1 MRFNFR
7 FTIARKLTVGFSVIL
22 IAVISTSFFN
32 YRTLDKNLEINLG
45 VISNVYNPSRSH
57 LSDLYTAISNSKVLI
72 KNWVFVDRKENTPEK
87 QRLRKLLSEDIPQL
101 EEELAPYVSK
111 WPENLQQRYNNVVMA
126 IDTLINEHQ
135 NIMSQ
140 LNNFEAYNDI
150 MKLFSIK
157 PKVEEGGD
165 VILLTERILDD
176 LSFLI
181 SEQEKLIEQ
190 TNNNMVSSFANLQM
204 LIIFMAVFLV
214 VSVIIIGLITTRA
227 LVNPINNL
235 KEIILQMGKGV
246 LPQKPVKERND
257 EIGEMAHEI
266 NVLVKGLR
274 ETSEF
279 ANQIGEGNF
288 ESKFTPLSEYDVLGN
303 SLLLMR
309 ENLKKASEEDE
320 KRKEEDRQRSWA
332 AQGLAKFGEIL
343 RESTEDMEE
352 FSYRI
357 ISNLVKYLD
366 AHIGGFYLVNDDN
379 PEDVHLE
386 LKATYAYGR
395 QKYIEKRID
404 YGVTV
409 VGQVAEEKE
418 KIYMTEIPEDYIKI
432 SSGLGDDNPKS
443 LLVMPLIMNEE
454 LYGIME
460 IASFEEL
467 PRYKIDF
474 VDQVS
479 EIIAATI
486 SNVKVNLHTAKL
498 LEESQE
504 KSERMAKQEEETKRQ
519 IEEMKKKQ
527 EELQQKNK
535 EEQEKSE
542 KLKEDF
548 NKKLRDIEAKLKEN
562 QEQLTQESIYL
573 QGTQEAIN
581 NTLGYVEMTMQGIF
595 TKANNQY
602 LKMTNMRIEQLNGK
616 RQSNFMLKEKVNKPE
631 YQKLWSDLN
640 KGVSRFLTIQYYF
653 HNKEKWFRESYTPIQ
668 DSKNNYHKVIV
679 LSMDVTE
686 EVLESTEK
694 TEETTL

>member
-1 MRFNFR
+1 MKFNFR
-7 FTIARKLTVGFSVIL
+7 FTIARKLTAGFIIIL
-22 IAVISTSFFN
+22 IAVISTSYFN

-45 VISNVYNPSRSH
+45 VISDVYNPSRSH
-57 LSDLYTAISNSKVLI
+57 LSDLYTAISNSEVLI
-72 KNWVFVDRKENTPEK
+72 KSWVFYDRKEDTPGK
-87 QRLRKLLSEDIPQL
+87 KRLRKLLSEDLPQL
-101 EEELAPYVSK
+101 EKDLAPYVSE
-111 WPENLQQRYNNVVMA
+111 WPDPLQERYNTALMR
-126 IDTLINEHQ
+126 IDTLIKEHR

-140 LNNFEAYNDI
+140 LNNFEAYSDI
-150 MKLFSIK
+150 MVIFSVR

-165 VILLTERILDD
+165 VVVLSDRILDD
-176 LSFLI
+176 ISWLI
-181 SEQEKLIEQ
+181 SEQEKLIED
-190 TNNNMVSSFANLQM
+190 TNDNMVASFANLQK
-204 LIIFMAVFLV
+204 LIIFMSVFLV
-214 VSVIIIGLITTRA
+214 VSVILIGIITIRA
-227 LVNPINNL
+227 LVGPINNL

-246 LPQKPVKERND
+246 LPQKPIKERND
-257 EIGEMAHEI
+257 EIGEMAHAM
-266 NVLVKGLR
+266 NVLVNGLK

-288 ESKFTPLSEYDVLGN
+288 ESEFTPLSNYDVLGN

-309 ENLKKASEEDE
+309 DNLKKASEDDE
-320 KRKEEDRQRSWA
+320 KRKQEDRQRSWA

-366 AHIGGFYLVNDDN
+366 ANIGGFYLVNDDN
-379 PEDVHLE
+379 QEDVHLE

-409 VGQVAEEKE
+409 VGQVAQEKE

-432 SSGLGDDNPKS
+432 SSGLGEDSPKS

-467 PRYKIDF
+467 PEYKLNF
-474 VDQVS
+474 VEQVS
-479 EIIAATI
+479 EIIASTI
-486 SNVKVNLHTAKL
+486 SNVKVNLHTAQL
-498 LEESQE
+498 LQESQE

-527 EELQQKNK
+527 EELKQKN
-535 EEQEKSE
+535 EEERKRNEKV
-542 KLKEDF
+542 KEDF
-548 NKKLRDIEAKLKEN
+548 NKKLRDIESKLKEN
-562 QEQLTQESIYL
+562 QEQLTQETVYR
-573 QGTQEAIN
+573 QGTQEAID
-581 NTLGYVEMTMQGIF
+581 NTLGYVEMTMQGIY

-631 YQKLWSDLN
+631 YQKLWSDIN
-640 KGVSRFLTIQYYF
+640 KGVSRIMTVQYYF
-653 HNKEKWFRESYTPIQ
+653 HNREKWFKETYTPIT
-668 DSKNNYHKVIV
+668 DSKNNYHKVVV
-679 LSMDVTE
+679 LSFDITNHVME
-686 EVLESTEK
+686 NREVEAEK
-694 TEETTL
+694 I

>member
-1 MRFNFR
+1 MKFNFR
-7 FTIARKLTVGFSVIL
+7 FTIARKLTVGFSIIL

-32 YRTLDKNLEINLG
+32 YRTLNKNLEINLG
-45 VISNVYNPSRSH
+45 VISDVYNPSRSH
-57 LSDLYTAISNSKVLI
+57 LSDLYSAIAQSEVLI
-72 KNWVFVDRKENTPEK
+72 KNWVFAEKKEDTPEK
-87 QRLRKLLSEDIPQL
+87 IRHRKLLSEDIPQL
-101 EEELAPYVSK
+101 EKNLAPYVSK
-111 WPENLQQRYNNVVMA
+111 WPDELQERYNNVVMS
-126 IDTLINEHQ
+126 IDTLIKEHQ

-140 LNNFEAYNDI
+140 LNNFDAYSDI
-150 MKLFSIK
+150 MVIFSIR
-157 PKVEEGGD
+157 PKVEEGGE
-165 VILLTERILDD
+165 VIVLTERILDEISW
-176 LSFLI
+176 LVSQQERLI
-181 SEQEKLIEQ
+181 DE
-190 TNNNMVSSFANLQM
+190 TNENMVSSFANLQK
-204 LIIFMAVFLV
+204 LIIFMAIFLIVAVILIGV
-214 VSVIIIGLITTRA
+214 VTTRS
-227 LVNPINNL
+227 LVGPINNL

-246 LPQKPVKERND
+246 LPQKPVKEQND
-257 EIGEMAHEI
+257 EIGEMAHAI
-266 NVLVKGLR
+266 NVLVNGLK

-279 ANQIGEGNF
+279 ANEIGEGNF
-288 ESKFTPLSEYDVLGN
+288 ESEFTPLSNYDVLGN

-309 ENLKKASEEDE
+309 DNLKKAAEEDE

-343 RESTEDMEE
+343 RESTDDMEE

-357 ISNLVKYLD
+357 ISNLVKYLE
-366 AHIGGFYLVNDDN
+366 ANIGGFYLVNDDN
-379 PEDVHLE
+379 TDDVHLE

-409 VGQVAEEKE
+409 IGQVAQEKE
-418 KIYMTEIPEDYIKI
+418 KIYMTDIPEDYIKI
-432 SSGLGDDNPKS
+432 SSGLGEDNPKS

-460 IASFEEL
+460 IASFEAL
-467 PRYKIDF
+467 PQYKLNF
-474 VDQVS
+474 VEQVS

-498 LEESQE
+498 LQESQE

-527 EELQQKNK
+527 EELQRKNQN
-535 EEQEKSE
+535 EQERNE

-562 QEQLTQESIYL
+562 QEKLTQESVYL

-595 TKANNQY
+595 ITANTKY
-602 LKMTNMRIEQLNGK
+602 LKTTNMRIEQLNGK

-631 YQKLWSDLN
+631 YQKLWSDVN
-640 KGVSRFLTIQYYF
+640 KGISRIMTVQYYF
-653 HNKEKWFRESYTPIQ
+653 HNREKWFKETYTPIK
-668 DSKNNYHKVIV
+668 DSKNNFHKVVV
-679 LSMDVTE
+679 LSFDVTE
-686 EVLESTEK
+686 YMLENKEA
-694 TEETTL
+694 EQNAL